1 MGEPVDPQNPEFIV
15 AFLNA
20 IDFELPNNYLI
31 ELPTHAD
38 QVFDFEEGKYLE
50 LWALVDLIKINHD
63 YNADENY
70 PGFFLIGTDDGGEA
84 CAIEKKT
91 GSLYIIPFIGSLPE
105 DAIFVGNSFQE
116 LMEYLNQPW

>member
-1 MGEPVDPQNPEFIV
+1 MREPTDPPTPELV
-15 AFLNA
+15 AAFLNA
-20 IDFELPNNYLI
+20 IDFELSENCLV
-31 ELPTHAD
+31 ELSKHAD

-50 LWALVDLIKINHD
+50 LWALVDLIKANRD

-70 PGFFLIGTDDGGEA
+70 PGFFLIGTDGGGEA

-116 LMEYLNQPW
+116 LTEYLSQPW